1 MHLTLRQLQI
11 FLAIAETGSTTA
23 AGARLPLSQ
32 SATSA
37 ALAELEAGLGVPLF
51 DRLGKRLLLNE
62 TGRALLDPARALL
75 DDAAQIEHRFGGA
88 RDGQLLPARVRLG
101 ASTTIGNYLMPE
113 RMAQCLVRWPA
124 MEVSLRIG
132 NTREIVEAVLR
143 LEVDAGVIEGPCHES
158 ELEVLPWRD
167 DPLLVLAGATH
178 PLANGRQLSIAE
190 LRSQRWL
197 LREVGSGTRES
208 VEQALLPHLGG
219 FEHSLQLGST
229 EAIKQ
234 GAVAGLGITCLS
246 RSAVQDQLALGKL
259 VVLTSRLPALSRPLY
274 RIRHRGRPW
283 SDSVRHLLDGPH
295 DGTRFS

>member
-1 MHLTLRQLQI
+1 MRLSLRQLEI
-11 FLAIAETGSTTA
+11 FLAVAETGSTTA

-37 ALAELEAGLGVPLF
+37 ALAELEHGLGVPLF

-62 TGRALLDPARALL
+62 TGRALLGPARTLL

-88 RDGQLLPARVRLG
+88 RDGVPLPARVRLG
-101 ASTTIGNYLMPE
+101 ASTTIGNYLMPP
-113 RMAQCLVRWPA
+113 RMAECLARWPS
-124 MEVSLRIG
+124 MDVSLRIG
-132 NTREIVEAVLR
+132 NTRQIVEAVLR
-143 LEVDAGVIEGPCHES
+143 LEVDAGVIEGPCHEG

-167 DPLLVLAGATH
+167 DPLLLLAGASH
-178 PLANGRQLSIAE
+178 PLAGRRQVPASV
-190 LRSQRWL
+190 LRAQRWL
-197 LREVGSGTRES
+197 LREAGSGTGES

-219 FEHSLQLGST
+219 FDERLQLGST

-246 RSAVQDQLALGKL
+246 ASTVHDQLALGHL
-259 VVLTSRLPALSRPLY
+259 VALSTTLPALSRPLY

-283 SDSVRHLLDGPH
+283 SDSLKRLLALQ
-295 DGTRFS
+295 S

>member
-1 MHLTLRQLQI
+1 MHLSLRQLQI

-37 ALAELEAGLGVPLF
+37 ALAELEAALGAPLF
-51 DRLGKRLLLNE
+51 DRLGKRLLLND

-88 RDGQLLPARVRLG
+88 QDGRPLPARVRLG
-101 ASTTIGNYLMPE
+101 ASTTIGNYLMPQ
-113 RMAQCLVRWPA
+113 RMAQCLAQWPA

-132 NTREIVEAVLR
+132 NTRQIVEAVLR

-158 ELEVLPWRD
+158 ELEVLPWRE
-167 DPLLVLAGATH
+167 DPLLLLAGADH
-178 PLANGRQLSIAE
+178 PLARRRRIPVAT
-190 LRSQRWL
+190 LRGQRWL

-219 FEHSLQLGST
+219 FEQGVQLGST

-234 GAVAGLGITCLS
+234 GAAAGLGLTCLS
-246 RSAVQDQLALGKL
+246 RSAVQDQLALGRL
-259 VVLTSRLPALSRPLY
+259 VALSTVLPPLSRPLY

-283 SDSVRHLLDGPH
+283 SQSLRRLLELDEA
-295 DGTRFS
+295 